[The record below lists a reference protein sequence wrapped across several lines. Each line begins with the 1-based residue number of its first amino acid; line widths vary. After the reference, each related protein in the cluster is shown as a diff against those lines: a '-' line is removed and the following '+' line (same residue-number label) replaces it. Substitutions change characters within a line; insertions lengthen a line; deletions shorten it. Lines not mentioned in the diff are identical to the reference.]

1 MIDIRQT
8 RLGSMSA
15 LLAAFTI
22 FGGGVVFAQP
32 TVTGPVPRQDDQIP
46 CTALHVVGFHGSGQT
61 GDASITTLDSGFLGS
76 AVTNPLLD
84 MAEGAVS
91 RQLRPY
97 AADFSDGGN
106 YAHSMSMAVKDG
118 LRAIGDY
125 AQRCPGS
132 SFALVGQDQGAQ
144 VADELARLIGT
155 GDASSPILAERVA
168 GVSLFSSP
176 IRPLG
181 AGVFAGADTR
191 RSPAVPAGVSESAV
205 SRLVL
210 ADPAPAPG
218 AGIASPVGSTSGY
231 GSLTGRVASWC
242 AGGDVGCST
251 PADAPLART
260 VANLARRAD
269 FSGADPLRTVADI
282 ATALGGSVLRTAASV
297 INDDVGFSGGHFTI
311 GTPGKTIVGRL
322 AENADPSTATPAA
335 DEDIVRA
342 LIKVGV
348 MGFQAAVSVASKVL
362 TPGNIAELVAVG
374 MANPVAAL
382 ADLGTKIA
390 GATLDLFPPASIN
403 SGVRYIFNEISRD
416 VVDNAGLARM
426 ALDLRYWDSGR
437 QHLTYDSAPVGVDGQ
452 SAAAFTVEWF
462 AAMAKEL
469 QLSGHSHASASG
481 AASTSSTPAPGR

>member
-1 MIDIRQT
+1 MAT
-8 RLGSMSA
+8 
-15 LLAAFTI
+15 TI
-22 FGGGVVFAQP
+22 FASGLASAQP
-32 TVTGPVPRQDDQIP
+32 TATGPAPQQRDQIP
-46 CTALHVVGFHGSGQT
+46 CTALHVVGFHGAGQT
-61 GDASITTLDSGFLGS
+61 GDATITTLDSGFLGS
-76 AVTNPLLD
+76 AVTNPLLNT
-84 MAEGAVS
+84 AAGAVS

-97 AADFSDGGN
+97 GADFSTGGS
-106 YAHSMSMAVKDG
+106 YAQSMNVAIKDG

-132 SFALVGQDQGAQ
+132 YFALVGNDQGAQ
-144 VADELARLIGT
+144 VADELARLIGA
-155 GDASSPILAERVA
+155 GDANSPIRADRLAA
-168 GVSLFSSP
+168 VSLFSSP
-176 IRPLG
+176 IRPLA

-191 RSPAVPAGVSESAV
+191 LSPAVPAGVAESAV
-205 SRLVL
+205 SHLVL
-210 ADPAPAPG
+210 ADPAPVPG
-218 AGIASPVGSTSGY
+218 AGIASPVGSTGGY
-231 GSLTGRVASWC
+231 GSLSGRVASWC

-251 PADAPLART
+251 PADAPLARA
-260 VANLARRAD
+260 VANFARRAD
-269 FSGADPLRTVADI
+269 FTGADPLRTVADI

-297 INDDVGFSGGHFTI
+297 INDDVGFSNGHFTI

-335 DEDIVRA
+335 DGDIVRA

-362 TPGNIAELVAVG
+362 TPVNIAELVAVG

-382 ADLGTKIA
+382 ADLGTKLA
-390 GATLDLFPPASIN
+390 GATLELFPPASIN

-437 QHLTYDSAPVGVDGQ
+437 QHATYDTSPVGVDGQ

-462 AAMAKEL
+462 AALAKEI
-469 QLSGHSHASASG
+469 QSSGTSHASTSG
-481 AASTSSTPAPGR
+481 TASTSSTPAPGR